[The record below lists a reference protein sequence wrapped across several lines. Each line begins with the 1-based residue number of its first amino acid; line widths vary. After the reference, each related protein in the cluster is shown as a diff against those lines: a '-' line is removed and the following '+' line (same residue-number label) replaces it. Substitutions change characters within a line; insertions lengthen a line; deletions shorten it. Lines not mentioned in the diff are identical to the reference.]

1 MLLSRRRALQAHCRR
16 DAGIRGARVGQQ
28 RAPRLGQKT
37 NRRAYEEALA
47 KGPGGRGKTS
57 ALAAARQGCRPSRT
71 RPPAARSGLPPCRAQ
86 LVRHG
91 SSPVHHPALVDAKL
105 HLAEAAKV
113 SALEDLLEPLM
124 EGGPQSSGVFAVRH
138 HARFAA
144 RGRQQT
150 RVAAFLSGGRDGQSR
165 QTRGNVPVGGGP
177 GVESNVTE
185 GVANGDEYIFI
196 TPYERQKHIRIRN
209 VRLGLNPIELL
220 PEKTDEARHFGVMQS
235 KTRTK
240 VHDVQTCPGVIG
252 ASNTLPCQS
261 SPRSKGELK
270 T

>member
-1 MLLSRRRALQAHCRR
+1 LQAHCRR

-124 EGGPQSSGVFAVRH
+124 EGGHKVLVFSQFVTMLDLLREAVNKHEWPHFCLAGATDNRGKLVETFQSAE
-138 HARFAA
+138 
-144 RGRQQT
+144 
-150 RVAAFLSGGRDGQSR
+150 GQELRAMSLR
-165 QTRGNVPVGGGP
+165 ALRTATNISSLRLTNVKNI
-177 GVESNVTE
+177 S
-185 GVANGDEYIFI
+185 
-196 TPYERQKHIRIRN
+196 
-209 VRLGLNPIELL
+209 
-220 PEKTDEARHFGVMQS
+220 
-235 KTRTK
+235 
-240 VHDVQTCPGVIG
+240 
-252 ASNTLPCQS
+252 ASAM
-261 SPRSKGELK
+261 
-270 T
+270 